1 MMNRVST
8 GNFQLSVFN
17 FQILLVAIFLL
28 ASCTKNKFSVEGN
41 ITEAK
46 DSVLY
51 FENMSL
57 DGPVVVDSVKL
68 DASGAFSFSG
78 DRPDAPEFYRLRISN
93 GIINISVDSIEKIR
107 VKASY
112 PTMSTRYEVT
122 GSENCEKIRELAFLQ
137 QQLLA
142 QALSISDNPA
152 LGMEQSGDSIRKIV
166 EAYKEN
172 VRMNYIFK
180 EPQKAYAYFALF
192 QSLGDMLIFNPRE
205 SEMDVKTF
213 AAVATSWDSYYPDA
227 LRGKNLHNI
236 AIEGM
241 KQMRILKAKEQPYKF
256 DASKVSEVS
265 LIDIPLIDNKGKR
278 RSLTELKGQVV
289 LLDFHVFASDDSME
303 RIMLLR
309 DLYNKYHAQGL
320 QIYQVSLDSNEH
332 FWKTQTAALPWISVR
347 DNNGLESEYLSRYFI
362 QQLPSYFLID
372 RTNTLYK
379 RGEQV
384 GDVEAEIQKLLSK

>member
-1 MMNRVST
+1 MK
-8 GNFQLSVFN
+8 NFVLGIMKSV
-17 FQILLVAIFLL
+17 LVAGFAAFALV
-28 ASCTKNKFSVEGN
+28 SCNKEGFRVEGN

-68 DASGAFSFSG
+68 DADGAFVFTG
-78 DRPDAPEFYRLRISN
+78 ERPEAPDFYRLRISN
-93 GIINISVDSIEKIR
+93 GIINISVDSIETIK

-112 PTMSTRYEVT
+112 PTMSTNYEIS
-122 GSENCEKIRELAFLQ
+122 GSENCEKIKELSLLQ

-142 QALSISDNPA
+142 KALMVSTNPT
-152 LGMEQSGDSIRKIV
+152 LGAEQTGDSIRKMV
-166 EAYKEN
+166 DAYKDN

-192 QSLGDMLIFNPRE
+192 QSLGDQLIFNPRE
-205 SEMDVKTF
+205 SELDVKTF
-213 AAVATSWDSYYPDA
+213 AAVATSWDTYYPEA

-241 KQMRILKAKEQPYKF
+241 KQIRILKAKEQPYKI

-265 LIDIPLIDNKGKR
+265 LIDIPLVDNKGKS
-278 RSLTELKGQVV
+278 RSLSELKGQVV
-289 LLDFHVFASDDSME
+289 LLDFHVFASDNSTE
-303 RIMLLR
+303 RIMMLR
-309 DLYNKYHAQGL
+309 ELYNKYHAQGF
-320 QIYQVSLDSNEH
+320 QIYQVSLDPNEH

-347 DNNGLESEYLSRYFI
+347 DNDGLKSSYLDKYFI
-362 QQLPSYFLID
+362 QQLPTYFLID
-372 RTNTLYK
+372 RSNTLYK
-379 RGEQV
+379 RGEQISNI
-384 GDVEAEIQKLLSK
+384 ENEIESLLK